1 MSDFTI
7 INYNQFIN
15 KQTNIVKQDNSV
27 YTILYFIQSKKNSF
41 LNLIESYIND
51 EFIYEIN
58 YDIYLKQVLE
68 RSDSFP
74 KQLYQFQLDFKRSSF
89 LINNHPIISQSELQ
103 DFIQGTYGLEIYK
116 QIISICSQILFVF
129 LTEQIQLKLP
139 GNYYVGEVS
148 KKHIDLK
155 NLIFNII
162 ANDKIIIDINKHLR
176 IFYINDETG
185 DCETSV
191 IFLLNIVID
200 LMNLST
206 TTVRIKRIY

>member
-41 LNLIESYIND
+41 LNLIDSYIND

-58 YDIYLKQVLE
+58 YEIYLKQVLE

>member
-7 INYNQFIN
+7 IDYKQFKN
-15 KQTNIVKQDNSV
+15 KQKKEDEKDNSV

-41 LNLIESYIND
+41 LNLINSYVND

-68 RSDSFP
+68 RTDSFE
-74 KQLYQFQLDFKRSSF
+74 KQLYQFQLDFKRSLF
-89 LINNHPIISQSELQ
+89 FINNHPILLQQELQ
-103 DFIQGTYGLEIYK
+103 DFIQGTYGLQIYK

-139 GNYYVGEVS
+139 GNYYIGEVS
-148 KKHIDLK
+148 KKNNHLK
-155 NLIFNII
+155 NLRFNII
-162 ANDKIIIDINKHLR
+162 ANNKVIIDINKHLR
-176 IFYINDETG
+176 IFYINDKTG
-185 DCETSV
+185 DCGTSV
-191 IFLLNIVID
+191 IFLLNIIID
-200 LMNLST
+200 LMNLNT

>member
-41 LNLIESYIND
+41 LNLIDSYIND

-58 YDIYLKQVLE
+58 YEIYLKQVLE

-89 LINNHPIISQSELQ
+89 LINNHPIVSQCELQ
-103 DFIQGTYGLEIYK
+103 DFIQGTYG
-116 QIISICSQILFVF
+116 
-129 LTEQIQLKLP
+129 
-139 GNYYVGEVS
+139 
-148 KKHIDLK
+148 
-155 NLIFNII
+155 
-162 ANDKIIIDINKHLR
+162 
-176 IFYINDETG
+176 
-185 DCETSV
+185 
-191 IFLLNIVID
+191 
-200 LMNLST
+200 
-206 TTVRIKRIY
+206 

>member
-68 RSDSFP
+68 RTDSFP